1 MKGWNCRS
9 RAYFLSS
16 LYLVAFYLIVAT
28 SILCF
33 FAKKDNVIKLL
44 LALLP
49 NCLTGFAPELQFRIF
64 VFMSPLTCSLYI
76 CATDVY
82 TVHVCVKLV

>member
-1 MKGWNCRS
+1 MEVSQQGLLFILPVPCRFLPHCCHF
-9 RAYFLSS
+9 YF
-16 LYLVAFYLIVAT
+16 V
-28 SILCF
+28 F
-33 FAKKDNVIKLL
+33 FCKKDNVIKLL

-49 NCLTGFAPELQFRIF
+49 NCLTGFAPEPQFRIF